1 MSEKVVLVCD
11 PGIDGAFAVA
21 LAVFDP
27 NLDVL
32 GLAATAGNVSAEQA
46 TKNIHILIEQLDPP
60 RWPRLGEAPAVN
72 YGIDGAKLHG
82 PGGLGN
88 TDFPVSTLHNL
99 PSSEKLLYELL
110 RQYPD
115 ELTIV
120 CMGPLTV
127 LARAFEMYPDL
138 PALVKRLVCLG
149 GTLHEP
155 GNAGPA
161 SEFHFACDP
170 EAARTVV
177 KCGAPLLLIPL
188 DVSRKV
194 LFSPRDLLGLP
205 EDAAKAC
212 RFLRQIVP
220 FGIAATSNLYG
231 IEGFHL
237 KDVLGV
243 VAIAQS
249 AAITTKPMHMD
260 VETRG
265 ELTRG
270 MTVFDQRYWLHA
282 TPNVDLATD
291 VDIKAVREYIVRV
304 LRLND

>member
-1 MSEKVVLVCD
+1 MREKVVLVCD

-27 NLDVL
+27 NLEVL

-60 RWPRLGEAPAVN
+60 RWPRLGEATPAN

-82 PGGLGN
+82 PGGLGS

-99 PSSEKLLYELL
+99 PSSEKLLHETL
-110 RQYPD
+110 RQYPG
-115 ELTIV
+115 EITIV

-127 LARAFEMYPDL
+127 LAHAFEMYPDL
-138 PALVKRLVCLG
+138 PGLVKRLVCLG

-161 SEFHFACDP
+161 TEFHFACDP

-188 DVSRKV
+188 DVTRKV

-205 EDAAKAC
+205 EDTSKAC

-237 KDVLGV
+237 KDVLGI
-243 VAIAQS
+243 VAVAQP
-249 AAITTKPMHMD
+249 AAITSKPMHVD

-270 MTVFDQRYWLHA
+270 MAVFDQRQWLHA
-282 TPNVDLATD
+282 TPNIDMATD
-291 VDIKAVREYIVRV
+291 VDNKEVREYIVRV